1 MSLRSM
7 TGFATAPVETEAVKG
22 SVTIR
27 SLNHRYLDVSV
38 HLPRRLQGLEPEL
51 RAALQGRL
59 HRGKVEVSV
68 RAALKDER
76 AEVMVAPRPV
86 IAGIVRGLREIQ
98 AEHGLEGGVS
108 VADVARFP
116 GALEV
121 LDADTS
127 MDEAATR
134 DVVSSLQQAL
144 AGLDGMRRAEGSH
157 LEADL
162 RRALDAVEAAAARIE
177 SLSAAGQAEK
187 RDVILAR
194 VRELSGELGL
204 ADDAR
209 LYQEVVR
216 LVDRHDVAE
225 ELQRLRSHVA
235 QARALLG
242 GDAPCGKK
250 LDFLV
255 QELAREAN
263 TLGSKAVSAAMVQ
276 EVVAL
281 KTEIERV
288 REQVQNVE

>member
-7 TGFATAPVETEAVKG
+7 TGYASAPIETEGVKG
-22 SVTIR
+22 SVTVR
-27 SLNHRYLDVSV
+27 SLNHRYLDVAV
-38 HLPRRLQGLEPEL
+38 HLPRRLQALEPEL
-51 RAALQGRL
+51 RAALQGRV

-68 RAALKDER
+68 RATLREEK

-116 GALEV
+116 GAVEV
-121 LDADTS
+121 LDSDGLVDAGAGADILAS
-127 MDEAATR
+127 AG
-134 DVVSSLQQAL
+134 QAL
-144 AGLDGMRRAEGSH
+144 AGLDGMRRAEGAH

-162 RRALDAVEAAAARIE
+162 RRGLEAVETAAARIE
-177 SLSAAGQAEK
+177 SLSAAGQAE
-187 RDVILAR
+187 RRAALLAR
-194 VRELSGELGL
+194 GRELCAELGV
-204 ADDAR
+204 DDAK
-209 LYQEVVR
+209 LFQEVVR

-225 ELQRLRSHVA
+225 ELQRLRSHVS
-235 QARALLG
+235 QARQLLG
-242 GDAPCGKK
+242 GEAPCGKR
-250 LDFLV
+250 LDFLA

-276 EVVAL
+276 EVVGL
-281 KTEIERV
+281 KTEVERV

>member
-7 TGFATAPVETEAVKG
+7 TGFASAPVETEAVKG

-27 SLNHRYLDVSV
+27 SLNHRYLDLSV

-59 HRGKVEVSV
+59 QRGKVEVSV
-68 RAALKDER
+68 RAALKDEG
-76 AEVMVAPRPV
+76 ASVMVAPRPV

-116 GALEV
+116 GAVEV
-121 LDADTS
+121 LDGDTS
-127 MDEAATR
+127 VDEAAR
-134 DVVSSLQQAL
+134 QDVVSSLQQAL
-144 AGLDGMRRAEGSH
+144 TGLEAMRRAEGVH

-162 RRALDAVEAAAARIE
+162 RRGLEAVEAAAGRIE
-177 SLSAAGQAEK
+177 ALSAAGQAE
-187 RDVILAR
+187 RRESALVRA
-194 VRELSGELGL
+194 RELAGELGL
-204 ADDAR
+204 DDAR

-235 QARALLG
+235 QARAVLG
-242 GDAPCGKK
+242 GDGACGKK
-250 LDFLV
+250 LDFLA

-276 EVVAL
+276 EVVGL
-281 KTEIERV
+281 KTEVERV

>member
-1 MSLRSM
+1 
-7 TGFATAPVETEAVKG
+7 
-22 SVTIR
+22 
-27 SLNHRYLDVSV
+27 
-38 HLPRRLQGLEPEL
+38 PEL

-127 MDEAATR
+127 MDQAAT
-134 DVVSSLQQAL
+134 
-144 AGLDGMRRAEGSH
+144 
-157 LEADL
+157 
-162 RRALDAVEAAAARIE
+162 
-177 SLSAAGQAEK
+177 

-235 QARALLG
+235 QARGLLG

-263 TLGSKAVSAAMVQ
+263 TLGSKAVSAPMVQ

>member
-1 MSLRSM
+1 M
-7 TGFATAPVETEAVKG
+7 TGFASTPIESEAVKG
-22 SVTIR
+22 SVTVR

-51 RAALQGRL
+51 RSLLQGRVQ
-59 HRGKVEVSV
+59 RGKVEVSV
-68 RAALKDER
+68 RAVLRDEK
-76 AEVMVAPRPV
+76 ADVMVAPRPV

-116 GALEV
+116 GAVEVMEGDSAVDEVATREV
-121 LDADTS
+121 LGS
-127 MDEAATR
+127 VR
-134 DVVSSLQQAL
+134 QAL
-144 AGLDGMRRAEGSH
+144 QGLDGMRRAEGFH

-162 RRALDAVEAAAARIE
+162 RRGLDAVESAAVRIE
-177 SLSAAGQAEK
+177 SLSAAGQAE
-187 RDVILAR
+187 RRTALLAKG
-194 VRELSGELGL
+194 RELCAELGIE
-204 ADDAR
+204 DGR

-225 ELQRLRSHVA
+225 ELQRLRSHVS
-235 QARALLG
+235 QARELLASE
-242 GDAPCGKK
+242 APCGKR
-250 LDFLV
+250 LDFLA

-263 TLGSKAVSAAMVQ
+263 TLGSKAVSASMVQ

-281 KTEIERV
+281 KSEVERV

>member
-1 MSLRSM
+1 MSVRSM
-7 TGFATAPVETEAVKG
+7 TGYASAPIEAEAVKG

-27 SLNHRYLDVSV
+27 SLNHRYLDVAV
-38 HLPRRLQGLEPEL
+38 HLPRRLQALEPEL
-51 RAALQGRL
+51 RGALQGRV

-68 RAALKDER
+68 RATLRDEK
-76 AEVMVAPRPV
+76 AEVIVAPRPV

-121 LDADTS
+121 LDGDTS
-127 MDEAATR
+127 VDEAAGR
-134 DVVSSLQQAL
+134 EILASARQAL
-144 AGLDGMRRAEGSH
+144 QGLEAMRRAEGGH

-162 RRALDAVEAAAARIE
+162 RRGLDAVESAAARIE
-177 SLSAAGQAEK
+177 ALSAAGQAERCAALLSK
-187 RDVILAR
+187 G
-194 VRELSGELGL
+194 RELCAELGIE
-204 ADDAR
+204 DGK

-235 QARALLG
+235 QARELLAAE
-242 GDAPCGKK
+242 APCGKR
-250 LDFLV
+250 LDFLA

-263 TLGSKAVSAAMVQ
+263 TLGSKAVSASMVQ

>member
-1 MSLRSM
+1 M
-7 TGFATAPVETEAVKG
+7 TGFASTPIESEAVKG
-22 SVTIR
+22 TVTVR

-51 RAALQGRL
+51 RSLLQGRV

-68 RAALKDER
+68 RAAIKD
-76 AEVMVAPRPV
+76 AKADVMVAPRPV

-108 VADVARFP
+108 VADVARYP

-121 LDADTS
+121 LEGDAAL
-127 MDEAATR
+127 DEAATR
-134 DVVSSLQQAL
+134 EVLGSVSEALQ
-144 AGLDGMRRAEGSH
+144 GLDGMRRAEGGH
-157 LEADL
+157 LESDL
-162 RRALDAVEAAAARIE
+162 RRGLDAVEAAAARIE
-177 SLSAAGQAEK
+177 SLSAAGQAE
-187 RDVILAR
+187 RRAALLAKG
-194 VRELSGELGL
+194 RELLGELGV
-204 ADDAR
+204 DDAR
-209 LYQEVVR
+209 LIQEVVR

-235 QARALLG
+235 QARELLG
-242 GDAPCGKK
+242 SEAPCGKR
-250 LDFLV
+250 LDFLA

-281 KTEIERV
+281 KSEVERV

>member
-7 TGFATAPVETEAVKG
+7 TGFASAPVETGAVKG

-27 SLNHRYLDVSV
+27 SLNHRYLDVAV
-38 HLPRRLQGLEPEL
+38 HLPRRLQALEPEL
-51 RAALQGRL
+51 RAALQGRM

-76 AEVMVAPRPV
+76 AEVVVAPRPV

-116 GALEV
+116 GAVEV

-127 MDEAATR
+127 VDEGATR
-134 DVVSSLQQAL
+134 DIVSSLQQAL
-144 AGLDGMRRAEGSH
+144 AGLDGMRRAEGLH

-162 RRALDAVEAAAARIE
+162 GRALDAVEAAAARIE

-187 RDVILAR
+187 REAVLAR
-194 VRELSGELGL
+194 ARELSEELGL
-204 ADDAR
+204 EDAR

-235 QARALLG
+235 QVRGLLG

-250 LDFLV
+250 LDFLA

-281 KTEIERV
+281 KSEVERL

>member
-7 TGFATAPVETEAVKG
+7 TGFASAPIESELVKG
-22 SVTIR
+22 SVTLR
-27 SLNHRYLDVSV
+27 TLNHRYLDVAV
-38 HLPRRLQGLEPEL
+38 HLPRRLQALEPEL
-51 RAALQGRL
+51 RGLLQGRV
-59 HRGKVEVSV
+59 HRGKVEISV
-68 RAALKDER
+68 RAALRDEK

-98 AEHGLEGGVS
+98 AEHGLEGGVC

-121 LDADTS
+121 LDGDTAV
-127 MDEAATR
+127 DEAATGEILGSVR
-134 DVVSSLQQAL
+134 QAL
-144 AGLDGMRRAEGSH
+144 AGLDEMRRAEGSS
-157 LEADL
+157 LEADV
-162 RRALDAVEAAAARIE
+162 RRGLEAVDAAAARIE
-177 SLSAAGQAEK
+177 SLSAAGQGERREWVLSRA
-187 RDVILAR
+187 
-194 VRELSGELGL
+194 RELCAELGL
-204 ADDAR
+204 DDGK

-235 QARALLG
+235 QARALLAA
-242 GDAPCGKK
+242 DAPTGKR
-250 LDFLV
+250 LDFLA

-281 KTEIERV
+281 KTEVERV

>member
-7 TGFATAPVETEAVKG
+7 TGFASAPVETEAVKG

-27 SLNHRYLDVSV
+27 SLNHRYLDLSV

-59 HRGKVEVSV
+59 QRGKVEISV
-68 RAALKDER
+68 RAAIKDES
-76 AEVMVAPRPV
+76 ASVMVAPRPV
-86 IAGIVRGLREIQ
+86 IAEIVRGLREIQ

-108 VADVARFP
+108 LADVARFP

-121 LDADTS
+121 LDGDAAV
-127 MDEAATR
+127 DEAARR
-134 DVVSSLQQAL
+134 DVVASLQQAL
-144 AGLDGMRRAEGSH
+144 TGLEAMRRAEGVH

-162 RRALDAVEAAAARIE
+162 RRGLEAVEAAAARIE
-177 SLSAAGQAEK
+177 ALSAAGQAE
-187 RDVILAR
+187 RRESALAR
-194 VRELSGELGL
+194 ARDLAGELGL
-204 ADDAR
+204 DDAR

-235 QARALLG
+235 QARTLLG
-242 GDAPCGKK
+242 ADGPSGKR
-250 LDFLV
+250 LDFLA

-263 TLGSKAVSAAMVQ
+263 TLGSKAASAAMVQ

-281 KTEIERV
+281 KSEVERV

>member
-7 TGFATAPVETEAVKG
+7 TGFASAPVETEAVKG

-27 SLNHRYLDVSV
+27 SLNHRYLDLSV

-76 AEVMVAPRPV
+76 AEVVVAPRPV

-116 GALEV
+116 GAVEV
-121 LDADTS
+121 LDGDTS
-127 MDEAATR
+127 VDEAATR
-134 DVVSSLQQAL
+134 DIVSSLQQAL

-177 SLSAAGQAEK
+177 ALSAAGQAEK
-187 RDVILAR
+187 RDLVLAR
-194 VRELSGELGL
+194 ARELSGELGL
-204 ADDAR
+204 DEAR

-225 ELQRLRSHVA
+225 ELQRLRSHVD
-235 QARALLG
+235 QARKLLG
-242 GDAPCGKK
+242 ADAPCGKK

-263 TLGSKAVSAAMVQ
+263 TLGSKAVSAGMVQ

-281 KTEIERV
+281 KSEIERV

>member
-7 TGFATAPVETEAVKG
+7 TGFASAPVETGAVKG

-27 SLNHRYLDVSV
+27 SLNHRYLDVAV

-121 LDADTS
+121 LDGDTS
-127 MDEAATR
+127 VDEAATR
-134 DVVSSLQQAL
+134 DILSSLQQAL
-144 AGLDGMRRAEGSH
+144 TGLDGMRRAEGSH

-162 RRALDAVEAAAARIE
+162 RRALDSVEAAAARIE
-177 SLSAAGQAEK
+177 SVSAAGQAEK
-187 RDVILAR
+187 REAVLAR
-194 VRELSGELGL
+194 ARELAGELGL
-204 ADDAR
+204 DEAR

-235 QARALLG
+235 QARGLLG
-242 GDAPCGKK
+242 TDGPCGKK
-250 LDFLV
+250 LDFLA

-281 KTEIERV
+281 KTEVERV

>member
-1 MSLRSM
+1 MSVRSM
-7 TGFATAPVETEAVKG
+7 TGFASAPVETGAVKG
-22 SVTIR
+22 SVTVR

-51 RAALQGRL
+51 RAVLQGRL

-68 RAALKDER
+68 RAALRDEK

-116 GALEV
+116 GAVEV
-121 LDADTS
+121 LDGDTAVA
-127 MDEAATR
+127 EAATR
-134 DVVSSLQQAL
+134 DIVAALQQAL
-144 AGLDGMRRAEGSH
+144 VGLDGMRRAEGGH
-157 LEADL
+157 LESDL
-162 RRALDAVEAAAARIE
+162 RRGLDAVEAAAARIE
-177 SLSAAGQAEK
+177 TVSAAGQAE
-187 RDVILAR
+187 RRAALLAKG
-194 VRELSGELGL
+194 RELCAELGL
-204 ADDAR
+204 EEAR

-235 QARALLG
+235 QARELLG
-242 GDAPCGKK
+242 ADAPCGKR
-250 LDFLV
+250 LDFLA

-276 EVVAL
+276 EVVGL
-281 KTEIERV
+281 KSEIERV

>member
-7 TGFATAPVETEAVKG
+7 TGFASAPVETDAVKG
-22 SVTIR
+22 SITVR

-38 HLPRRLQGLEPEL
+38 HLPRRLAGLEPEV
-51 RAALQGRL
+51 RTALSGRL
-59 HRGKVEVSV
+59 YRGKVEVSV
-68 RAALKDER
+68 RAALKDDK
-76 AEVMVAPRPV
+76 AEVVIAPRPV

-116 GALEV
+116 GAVEV
-121 LDADTS
+121 LDGDAS
-127 MDEAATR
+127 GDEAAAR
-134 DVVSSLQQAL
+134 DILGSLQHAL
-144 AGLDGMRRAEGSH
+144 DGLDGMRRTEGEH

-162 RRALDAVEAAAARIE
+162 RRALDAVEAAASRIE
-177 SLSAAGQAEK
+177 ALSAEGQAER
-187 RDVILAR
+187 RDAVLAR
-194 VRELSGELGL
+194 ARELSSELGL
-204 ADDAR
+204 DESR
-209 LYQEVVR
+209 LYQEVAR

-235 QARALLG
+235 QARALLSADG
-242 GDAPCGKK
+242 PSGKR
-250 LDFLV
+250 LDFLA

-263 TLGSKAVSAAMVQ
+263 TLGSKAVSAGMVQ

-281 KTEIERV
+281 KSEVERV

>member
-1 MSLRSM
+1 MSVRSM
-7 TGFATAPVETEAVKG
+7 TGFASAPVETEAVKG
-22 SVTIR
+22 SVTVR
-27 SLNHRYLDVSV
+27 SLNHRYLDVAV
-38 HLPRRLQGLEPEL
+38 HLPRRLQALEPEL
-51 RAALQGRL
+51 RAALQGRVY
-59 HRGKVEVSV
+59 RGKVEVAV
-68 RAALKDER
+68 RAALKDEK
-76 AEVMVAPRPV
+76 AEVVVAPRPV
-86 IAGIVRGLREIQ
+86 IAAIVRGLREIQ

-121 LDADTS
+121 LDGDATVH
-127 MDEAATR
+127 EAALR
-134 DVVSSLQQAL
+134 DIVSSLQQAL
-144 AGLDGMRRAEGSH
+144 SELEGMRRAEGSH

-162 RRALDAVEAAAARIE
+162 RRGLDAVEAAATRIE
-177 SLSAAGQAEK
+177 RLSAAGQAE
-187 RDVILAR
+187 RREAVLSRA
-194 VRELSGELGL
+194 RELAAELGV
-204 ADDAR
+204 DDGK

-235 QARALLG
+235 QARALLAAE
-242 GDAPCGKK
+242 APCGKR
-250 LDFLV
+250 LDFLA

-281 KTEIERV
+281 KSEVERV

>member
-7 TGFATAPVETEAVKG
+7 TGFASAPIEAEAVKG
-22 SVTIR
+22 SVTVR
-27 SLNHRYLDVSV
+27 SLNHRYLDVAV
-38 HLPRRLQGLEPEL
+38 HLPRRLQALEPEL
-51 RAALQGRL
+51 RSALQGL
-59 HRGKVEVSV
+59 VHRGKVEVSV
-68 RAALKDER
+68 RAALKDEK
-76 AEVMVAPRPV
+76 AEVMVAPRQV

-108 VADVARFP
+108 VADVARYP

-121 LDADTS
+121 LDGDTS
-127 MDEAATR
+127 VDEAATR
-134 DVVSSLQQAL
+134 EILGSLRQAL
-144 AGLDGMRRAEGSH
+144 QGLDAMRRAEGGH

-162 RRALDAVEAAAARIE
+162 RRGLQAVEAAAARIE
-177 SLSAAGQAEK
+177 AVSAAGQAE
-187 RDVILAR
+187 RRAALLAKG
-194 VRELSGELGL
+194 RELCAELGME
-204 ADDAR
+204 DAR

-235 QARALLG
+235 QAGALLG
-242 GDAPCGKK
+242 SEGPSGKR
-250 LDFLV
+250 LDFLA

-281 KTEIERV
+281 KSEIERV